1 VKTKSFAA
9 LGNGMALIAALSFA
23 FSAPA
28 FPQAQLEKAV
38 PVFAVSA
45 AGPQLPSGTRLVA
58 RIALGGQ
65 PITHMYTQSE
75 YGRMYLYIGHGQ
87 YSFTTVDI
95 SEEQNP
101 QVVFHAPGNVDPA
114 LYDQLFKGGSI
125 DVSPSWDIITGIDN
139 VGRSGMGSIL
149 HGSDPKDAKLL
160 KVVGSDYANLAD
172 RDHRIVYFASPSQL
186 LVIRDNR

>member
-1 VKTKSFAA
+1 
-9 LGNGMALIAALSFA
+9 
-23 FSAPA
+23 
-28 FPQAQLEKAV
+28 
-38 PVFAVSA
+38 
-45 AGPQLPSGTRLVA
+45 
-58 RIALGGQ
+58 
-65 PITHMYTQSE
+65 MYTQSE

-101 QVVFHAPGNVDPA
+101 QLVFHAPGNVDFA

-125 DVSPSWDIITGIDN
+125 DFLPSWDIITGIDN

-160 KVVGSDYANLAD
+160 KAVGSDYANLAD